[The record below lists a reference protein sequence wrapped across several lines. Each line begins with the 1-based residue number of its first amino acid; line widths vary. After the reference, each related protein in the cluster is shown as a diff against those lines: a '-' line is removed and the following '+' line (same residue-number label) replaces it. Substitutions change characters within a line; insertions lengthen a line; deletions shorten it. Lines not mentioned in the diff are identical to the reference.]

1 MNYIHKYT
9 TCIIQYLYIYIM
21 ISSAGM
27 ALPAYIGND
36 NFIILT
42 LLMGIYYVLKKKT
55 LFHLQKQYLLFI
67 GCLFFSMLLVIIGST
82 LSLGTALSVTSIP
95 LIIYTTYKIDP
106 RNYLQRFVK
115 LIFYIALISIILFTI
130 IRLFGFNSFSGI
142 FPHLY
147 TSFYREGQ
155 VYSYGGFLYRFVT
168 LHSDRNCG
176 PFGEP
181 GQYQCVLAVAL
192 YFTLFRPLLFSQK
205 YTKCFKIATLICILF
220 IIGIIGFFMGRNN
233 VNIQIFIDTSMTV
246 LPFFAIGYIF
256 RKYTHILEPNKWDKY
271 WILFVLMSG
280 GITYLLSGG
289 NLMYIENKFD
299 VHPIAFYVSGI
310 TGTLCVLF
318 ISKAIVKIPFISYI
332 GRYSIMLLVTHLL
345 LLAVVS
351 LIINKIISNHDRAYW
366 CTVCITLA
374 SYSIII
380 PLMKRFLP
388 FVTAQKD
395 LFKV

>member
-1 MNYIHKYT
+1 M
-9 TCIIQYLYIYIM
+9 Q
-21 ISSAGM
+21 
-27 ALPAYIGND
+27 
-36 NFIILT
+36 
-42 LLMGIYYVLKKKT
+42 
-55 LFHLQKQYLLFI
+55 LQK
-67 GCLFFSMLLVIIGST
+67 
-82 LSLGTALSVTSIP
+82 A
-95 LIIYTTYKIDP
+95 
-106 RNYLQRFVK
+106 
-115 LIFYIALISIILFTI
+115 
-130 IRLFGFNSFSGI
+130 
-142 FPHLY
+142 
-147 TSFYREGQ
+147 
-155 VYSYGGFLYRFVT
+155 
-168 LHSDRNCG
+168 
-176 PFGEP
+176 
-181 GQYQCVLAVAL
+181 
-192 YFTLFRPLLFSQK
+192 
-205 YTKCFKIATLICILF
+205 
-220 IIGIIGFFMGRNN
+220 GIIGFFMGRNN

-380 PLMKRFLP
+380 PPVSYTHLTLP
-388 FVTAQKD
+388 TKLEV
-395 LFKV
+395 

>member
-1 MNYIHKYT
+1 
-9 TCIIQYLYIYIM
+9 M

-115 LIFYIALISIILFTI
+115 LFFYIALISIILFTI

-155 VYSYGGFLYRFVT
+155 VYSYGGFLYRFV
-168 LHSDRNCG
+168 
-176 PFGEP
+176 
-181 GQYQCVLAVAL
+181 AL
-192 YFTLFRPLLFSQK
+192 YFTLFRPLLFKEKERMLYMIVFFFALITTLSTSG
-205 YTKCFKIATLICILF
+205 YISLSILIFCFLLHSSRTTDKRMKKIYIAM
-220 IIGIIGFFMGRNN
+220 IIGTVFFMSTTKVGSEFMNT
-233 VNIQIFIDTSMTV
+233 VIFHKIYANGQLDFS
-246 LPFFAIGYIF
+246 LS
-256 RKYTHILEPNKWDKY
+256 
-271 WILFVLMSG
+271 SG
-280 GITYLLSGG
+280 GARTISISSVLSTI
-289 NLMYIENKFD
+289 YH
-299 VHPIAFYVSGI
+299 HPI
-310 TGTLCVLF
+310 TLVGVGYDELRNMGVGGCAGFLF
-318 ISKAIVKIPFISYI
+318 
-332 GRYSIMLLVTHLL
+332 L
-345 LLAVVS
+345 LLAIGIMPFSILFGFCFYQVFKYNKGIWD
-351 LIINKIISNHDRAYW
+351 IIVRILLVLNMGLGQPHIMNFA
-366 CTVCITLA
+366 
-374 SYSIII
+374 
-380 PLMKRFLP
+380 
-388 FVTAQKD
+388 
-395 LFKV
+395 LFTMMLYPYFIANSFKKTNTYYVRDC